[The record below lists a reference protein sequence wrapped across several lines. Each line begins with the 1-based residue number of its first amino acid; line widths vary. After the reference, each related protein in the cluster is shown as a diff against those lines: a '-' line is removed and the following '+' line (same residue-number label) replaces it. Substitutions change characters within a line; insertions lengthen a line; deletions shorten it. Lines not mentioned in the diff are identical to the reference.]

1 MMSMAIKR
9 IFLVCGLLAAL
20 SGPAW
25 AQITNNGTPVL
36 QNATRND
43 AATFLFGMGGA
54 GGNGVVTGC
63 NTASATVAND
73 TVTIPGVANYYIYIT
88 GFYAT
93 LAEANA
99 TGTGVASYT
108 VSTTNINGGPFW
120 DFSTVTNTTGTNIR
134 TIAETYP
141 TGLKSAQ
148 PGTAVTFVP
157 SGAMD
162 ANHYLCMRVAGYYA
176 Q

>member
-1 MMSMAIKR
+1 MMKR
-9 IFLVCGLLAAL
+9 LVILFFLLAVMANQA
-20 SGPAW
+20 S
-25 AQITNNGTPVL
+25 AQITNGGTPVI

-43 AATFLFGMGGA
+43 AATFLYGMGGA

-73 TVTIPGVANYYIYIT
+73 TITIPAQGNYYIYIT

-93 LAEANA
+93 LSELNA

-108 VSTTNINGGPFW
+108 VSATNFNGAPFW
-120 DFSTVTNTTGTNIR
+120 DFATVTNTTGTNLR
-134 TIAETYP
+134 TISETYP
-141 TGLKSAQ
+141 TGLKAAL

-162 ANHYLCMRVAGYYA
+162 ANHLLCMRVSGFYA
-176 Q
+176 N